1 MNTTFLYIALA
12 GLILGVA
19 AKMARLAG
27 KYGVPVLVIFLGIG
41 MLAGSDSPLGGIP
54 FGFDRADLA
63 LHISTAA
70 LALILFD
77 GGLNTDTRSVR
88 IALVPATILATLGVA
103 ATAAGVALVAHFLL
117 QLDWLTA
124 FLLGSIISSTD
135 AAAVFSILRGGGIN
149 LKERVGSILELE
161 SGLNDPMA
169 VILTTAAVTALVSGE
184 ALSAYLLVEVAVQLA
199 GGVIFGLGIGFAGR
213 WIIEERKFVSSLYPL
228 ATLAIGTV
236 AFALP
241 MAFNVSG
248 FLSVY
253 IAGIVIASG
262 KLPQRNTILRA
273 HDFTAWF
280 AQIVM
285 FVMLGLLSFPSTLGE
300 VAWDGLIIVVA
311 LAAFARPLSVMLCLS
326 PFRLPRKEVAYLSW
340 IGLRGSVPVLLATMP
355 LAAGVEETTAI
366 YLFNIVFFVVVI
378 SALIQGGTLRWL
390 TAFLDLE
397 SDKAPAPP
405 AVLEIHAMRDLSE
418 DFESFYI
425 RPDSPSADRLVS
437 ELTFPEDSSIMLLVR
452 GDELFAPRG
461 NTRLKAGDHLYAFF
475 RPQDAELVRQ
485 VLVGHNN
492 ELPSVPA

>member
-19 AKMARLAG
+19 AKLARLAG
-27 KYGVPVLVIFLGIG
+27 KYGVPVLVVFLGIG
-41 MLAGSDSPLGGIP
+41 MIAGSDNPLGGIP
-54 FGFDRADLA
+54 FGFERADLA

-77 GGLNTDTRSVR
+77 GGLNTDARSVR
-88 IALVPATILATLGVA
+88 IAILPASVLATAGVA
-103 ATAAGVALVAHFLL
+103 ATAGGVAVAAHYLL
-117 QLDWLTA
+117 GLDWLVA

-149 LKERVGSILELE
+149 LKERIGSILELE

-169 VILTTAAVTALVSGE
+169 VILTTAAVTALVTGE
-184 ALSAYLLVEVAVQLA
+184 PLSPLLLVDVAVQLA
-199 GGVIFGLGIGFAGR
+199 GGVLFGFGIGYGGR
-213 WIIEERKFVSSLYPL
+213 WIIEKRQFVSSLYPL

-285 FVMLGLLSFPSTLGE
+285 FVMLGLLSFPSRLGE

-311 LAAFARPLSVMLCLS
+311 LAVFARPLSVIVFTL
-326 PFRLPRKEVAYLSW
+326 PFRLPWREVAYLSW

-355 LAAGVEETTAI
+355 LAAGVEEDVAI
-366 YLFNIVFFVVVI
+366 YIFNIVFFVVVI
-378 SALIQGGTLRWL
+378 SALIQGGSVRPL
-390 TAFLDLE
+390 TGVLGLE
-397 SDKAPAPP
+397 ADKPPAPP

-418 DFESFYI
+418 DLSNFYI
-425 RPDSPSADRLVS
+425 RPDSPAANKLVS
-437 ELTFPEDSSIMLLVR
+437 ELSFPEDSSIMLLVR

-461 NTRLKAGDHLYAFF
+461 NTRLQPGDHLYTFF
-475 RPQDAELVRQ
+475 RPQDAALVRRALIGDNDTQ
-485 VLVGHNN
+485 
-492 ELPSVPA
+492 